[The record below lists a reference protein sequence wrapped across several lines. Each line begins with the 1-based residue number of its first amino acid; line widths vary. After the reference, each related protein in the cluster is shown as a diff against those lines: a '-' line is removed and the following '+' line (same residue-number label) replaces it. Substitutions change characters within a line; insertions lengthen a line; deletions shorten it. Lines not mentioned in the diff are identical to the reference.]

1 MIIERRR
8 QEREKLLQKLKAQF
22 NSVSQIDDNSS
33 DSMAITPTLTTK
45 KESANEEE
53 DEEEEEVLLQ
63 FDFEAT
69 MNAKKKELE
78 RLNQPSVA
86 QQALN
91 VAPHPSSS
99 IKLDDEANV
108 DSLDAEKL
116 DVIKTK
122 TQKIGFDMFASD
134 DDYETV

>member
-69 MNAKKKELE
+69 MNAKKK
-78 RLNQPSVA
+78 N
-86 QQALN
+86 
-91 VAPHPSSS
+91 
-99 IKLDDEANV
+99 
-108 DSLDAEKL
+108 
-116 DVIKTK
+116 
-122 TQKIGFDMFASD
+122 
-134 DDYETV
+134 